1 VHNFHYK
8 NGKLFCESIA
18 VESLAQQA
26 GTPLY
31 IYSQKTLVDN
41 IRRLE
46 TAMAPVNPHLCYAV
60 KANASLGILSL
71 MAQLGIGF
79 DVVSIGELKKVKQA
93 GGKTEQC
100 VFAGVGKTEEEIN
113 AALELGIYAFNV
125 ESIPELERINRLA
138 KKQNKKAPVAIRVNP
153 NVDAKT
159 HAKITT
165 GTYENKFGIAFEE
178 VISLYQKAHSKYKN
192 LHLKGVQIHIGSQL
206 TNVAP
211 FAKAVKKMAPLVTLL
226 RAEYGLEF
234 FSIGGGLGIVYKQA
248 LESGSASWWHNEG
261 KNFASPEKLA
271 KALIP
276 LLKPLTTSGVKV
288 LMEPG
293 RFVVGNAGILVTRVE
308 YIKQTGKKNFVIVDA
323 AMNDLIRPALYESYH
338 QIVPLKKSRTE
349 KTFKADVVGPICE
362 SGDRFCLNREIS
374 EVKEGDLLAIMSA
387 GAYGMTMASNYNGRS
402 IPAEVLVNDK
412 EADYLRIRESI
423 QTSWRYEGIPAWLIP
438 EEKTLPPNKKTR
450 TPRKKIE
457 NI

>member
-1 VHNFHYK
+1 LKKTVHNFHYRS
-8 NGKLFCESIA
+8 GKLYCESIP

-31 IYSQKTLVDN
+31 VYSQKTLVEN

-46 TAMAPVNPHLCYAV
+46 TAMAPLNPHLCYAV

-71 MAQLGIGF
+71 MAQIGIGF
-79 DVVSIGELKKVKQA
+79 DVVSIGELKKAKHA

-113 AALELGIYAFNV
+113 AALGLGIYAFNV

-153 NVDAKT
+153 DVDAKT

-178 VISLYQKAHSKYKN
+178 VASLYQKAHSKYKN
-192 LHLKGVQIHIGSQL
+192 LHLKGIQIHIGSQL

-211 FAKAVKKMAPLVTLL
+211 FSKAVKKMAPLVTQL
-226 RAEYGLEF
+226 REEYGLEF
-234 FSIGGGLGIVYKQA
+234 FSIGGGLGIVYDQA
-248 LESGSASWWHNEG
+248 LESGIASWWHNEG

-271 KALIP
+271 EALIP
-276 LLKPLTTSGVKV
+276 LLKPLTTSGVKI

-293 RFVVGNAGILVTRVE
+293 RFIVGNAGILVTRVE
-308 YIKQTGKKNFVIVDA
+308 YIKKNEKKNFVIVDA

-338 QIVPLKKSRTE
+338 QIVPLKKSRT
-349 KTFKADVVGPICE
+349 KRTFKADVVGPICE

-387 GAYGMTMASNYNGRS
+387 GAYGMTMASNYNGRP

-423 QTSWRYEGIPAWLIP
+423 QTSWRYEGIPKWLIP
-438 EEKTLPPNKKTR
+438 EEKKRPPNKGKR
-450 TPRKKIE
+450 TSKK
-457 NI
+457 